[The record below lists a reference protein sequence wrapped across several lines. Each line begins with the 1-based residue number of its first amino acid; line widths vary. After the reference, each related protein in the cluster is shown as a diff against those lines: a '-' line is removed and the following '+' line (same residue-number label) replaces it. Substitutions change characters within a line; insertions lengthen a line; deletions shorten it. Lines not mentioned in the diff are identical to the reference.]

1 MASNNA
7 NESISDLTFAG
18 LSGIGLTDSI
28 LHDLNNHDHSS
39 FYRLAH
45 CDNNASPQVPTGI
58 PQHGYMHQYRLQQQ
72 AARTNNRPTAATSV
86 CDGDGNNN
94 LNPTADQ
101 QEQHHHRPP
110 AQTAGQTQSVL
121 SSTPNTNNSFIN
133 KFHPAVQ
140 AIIRGECFISSCL
153 KRSLVSRVGVKVSL
167 KVSSI

>member
-28 LHDLNNHDHSS
+28 LHDLNNHDHS

-45 CDNNASPQVPTGI
+45 YDNNACPQVPTGI
-58 PQHGYMHQYRLQQQ
+58 PQHGYMHQHRLQQQ
-72 AARTNNRPTAATSV
+72 AARTNNRTSAATSV